1 MPFPDLSLY
10 VPVVCETDSKY
21 AGKCYMEKISA
32 VRTLNG
38 NPVSKETDLKKS
50 DFKTGDIVTIRFQ
63 TKDFRGTVDF
73 SRDEEVLYE
82 RGDSLRTPRST
93 GSPAKGSPPQPSR
106 SRGPVT
112 RPDSKRTPR
121 KKFRSW
127 DGHEAGVTRS
137 PLKPRELARSLVFQV
152 HVRMAYGLVIWI

>member
-21 AGKCYMEKISA
+21 AGKCYMEKISS

-38 NPVSKETDLKKS
+38 NPVSNLKKS

-73 SRDEEVLYE
+73 FRDEEVLYE
-82 RGDSLRTPRST
+82 RGDSPHTSRST
-93 GSPAKGSPPQPSR
+93 AWKSDERLSSSTFQIQRTRDAAGLKAITKKKIQVLGW
-106 SRGPVT
+106 SRGSST
-112 RPDSKRTPR
+112 RQ
-121 KKFRSW
+121 
-127 DGHEAGVTRS
+127 G
-137 PLKPRELARSLVFQV
+137 
-152 HVRMAYGLVIWI
+152 